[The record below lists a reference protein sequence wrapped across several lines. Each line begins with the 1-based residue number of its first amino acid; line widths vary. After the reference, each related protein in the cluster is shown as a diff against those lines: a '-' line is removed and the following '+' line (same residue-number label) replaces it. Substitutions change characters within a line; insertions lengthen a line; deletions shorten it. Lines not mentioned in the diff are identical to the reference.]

1 MTQDQIY
8 DFVKEL
14 EEFAKNFEAYGPGSV
29 GDDLELGLVKMEVS
43 ERMFF
48 KFQLDAFDC

>member
-8 DFVKEL
+8 EFVKEL
-14 EEFAKNFEAYGPGSV
+14 EEFARDFEAYGPGSV

-43 ERMFF
+43 GGETFF
-48 KFQLDAFDC
+48 D